1 MIRRPPRSTRTDT
14 LFPYTTLFRSAK
26 QGYRQT
32 MRVQAQVVEN
42 VQADSGLLAELV
54 SQSQSA
60 SGSLQVSQATTQ
72 LIALSTKQQPQIQQ
86 MMEAPYRAAANEQ
99 ARQHTALE
107 ERRERTKQLPHPPTI
122 QTPK

>member
-1 MIRRPPRSTRTDT
+1 MTSDQMLAAAQAQWQT
-14 LFPYTTLFRSAK
+14 AK

-60 SGSLQVSQATTQ
+60 SGSLQVSQATNQ
-72 LIALSTKQQPQIQQ
+72 LIALSTKQQLPIHQ
-86 MMEAPYRAAANEQ
+86 MMTAPYRPDETDRPRQQPAMTAAREQ
-99 ARQHTALE
+99 HKRFCA
-107 ERRERTKQLPHPPTI
+107 PPTVP
-122 QTPK
+122 TRPTS